1 MVAFISSSSQIRRE
15 EEGVFYSVA
24 PFGGMWN
31 VAPTPLKVA
40 SARFSENTK
49 EGGFPSGSVGFH
61 KYGGRVSPTLWPHL
75 GHLLNCLAKIPG
87 SVGFH
92 KYGGRRVSPTLC
104 PIWEVR
110 CSKRQQSKG
119 GEGGGEHSRIAKIP
133 GGYPICSVVGV
144 RILHTFIETSYI
156 PL

>member
-1 MVAFISSSSQIRRE
+1 M
-15 EEGVFYSVA
+15 
-24 PFGGMWN
+24 
-31 VAPTPLKVA
+31 A
-40 SARFSENTK
+40 SARFSEKTK

-75 GHLLNCLAKIPG
+75 GDLLNCLAKIPG

-119 GEGGGEHSRIAKIP
+119 GEGGGEHSRIAKVP
-133 GGYPICSVVGV
+133 GYPIMFHSGRV
-144 RILHTFIETSYI
+144 HTSYLHRNLI
-156 PL
+156 HTIHHYNYNYIHIQTSILQKKKNVLVFHQHGRLKT

>member
-1 MVAFISSSSQIRRE
+1 M
-15 EEGVFYSVA
+15 
-24 PFGGMWN
+24 
-31 VAPTPLKVA
+31 
-40 SARFSENTK
+40 
-49 EGGFPSGSVGFH
+49 GFH

-104 PIWEVR
+104 PIWEVK
-110 CSKRQQSKG
+110 CSKGQQSKG

-144 RILHTFIETSYI
+144 RILHTFIETSYLQYTI
-156 PL
+156 KIILLFKQAFCRNRRMFWSFTNMVV